1 MVPQAIAAVN
11 QLNGADLGGRR
22 ISVREDRED
31 RDVKQFTEGEEGGG
45 SAPRRGGGGRRG
57 RGRGP
62 RPPVEGEPSG
72 FQVSRQHST
81 DQSVWFGCFLAQYL
95 GEVLPASCG
104 IPSSASMIL
113 VSFYPHYSS
122 CYWFTSATSCS

>member
-1 MVPQAIAAVN
+1 VPQAIAAVN

-31 RDVKQFTEGEEGGG
+31 RDVKQFTEGEEGTG

-72 FQVSRQHST
+72 FQVSKAMMDSRDDDRQ
-81 DQSVWFGCFLAQYL
+81 CFLAF
-95 GEVLPASCG
+95 E
-104 IPSSASMIL
+104 L
-113 VSFYPHYSS
+113 VRLVPV
-122 CYWFTSATSCS
+122 